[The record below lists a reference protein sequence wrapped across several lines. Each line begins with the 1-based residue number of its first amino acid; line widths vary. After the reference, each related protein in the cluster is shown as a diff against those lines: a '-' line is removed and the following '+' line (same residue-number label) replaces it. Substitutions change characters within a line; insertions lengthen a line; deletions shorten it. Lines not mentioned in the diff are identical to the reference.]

1 MILNWYQVEI
11 NKVFTI
17 NLNSYSRYN
26 VFMNSD
32 SISCCSKCHLQILL
46 KMTSDIHTKEEIFV
60 VKNKTF
66 ESVSVDSIYNI
77 TICYS
82 VLEVM
87 IFSL

>member
-1 MILNWYQVEI
+1 
-11 NKVFTI
+11 
-17 NLNSYSRYN
+17 
-26 VFMNSD
+26 
-32 SISCCSKCHLQILL
+32 
-46 KMTSDIHTKEEIFV
+46 MTSDIHTKEEIFV